1 MLRYAPRVR
10 RWICIAFLLA
20 GFTRQDYV
28 FSARAARVT
37 PTEQPLDRMPAH
49 HPETQPWTWWLLS

>member
-1 MLRYAPRVR
+1 VR

-20 GFTRQDYV
+20 GFSRQDYV
-28 FSARAARVT
+28 YAARAPRMT

-49 HPETQPWTWWLLS
+49 HPETQPWTWWLRP